1 MKPKV
6 LKTQKEYEEALAYLE
21 TLMDAEPGSPEEDEL
36 ELFALLIEEYEE
48 KHFPI
53 ALPDPIEAIKFR
65 MEQEGLTRKDLIPY
79 IGSASK
85 VSEVLNRKRPLS
97 LNMIR
102 KLHRG
107 LGIPA
112 EVLMQ
117 EPGKDV
123 IDDPQ
128 FNIREFPFSE
138 LYKQGYFQFSGS
150 LAMAKEYGE
159 ELLAQLFA
167 PFGGKMPQVLYRR
180 TEKAVDENALLAWQ
194 ARAMHLALG
203 EKLPPYN
210 AARLTESFFRDLVKL
225 SWFDEG
231 PKLARELLNDYGVHV
246 IILAHLPRTY
256 LDGASFI
263 TPDGR
268 PVVGLTLRYDRL
280 DNFWFTLMHELGHIH
295 LHLRDT
301 SEAFFDETEKQT
313 ETDDPKEQ
321 EANAFARDMLIP
333 PNDWEAY
340 KDQLLSAYADEPLL
354 MFAHQLRIHPSIVA
368 GRVRWETGDYT
379 HHSNLLGRGRVRKL
393 FPEFKS
399 TTSQPALA

>member
-6 LKTQKEYEEALAYLE
+6 LKTQKEYEEALAHLE
-21 TLMDAEPGSPEEDEL
+21 TLMDAEPGTPEEDEL
-36 ELFALLIEEYEE
+36 ELFALLIEEYEDE
-48 KHFPI
+48 HFPI
-53 ALPDPIEAIKFR
+53 GLPDPIEAIKFR
-65 MEQEGLTRKDLIPY
+65 MEQEDLTRKDLIPY

-102 KLHRG
+102 KLHDG

-117 EPGKDV
+117 EPGKDA

-138 LYKQGYFQFSGS
+138 LYKRGYFQFSGPLS
-150 LAMAKEYGE
+150 MAKEYGE
-159 ELLAQLFA
+159 ELLAKLFA
-167 PFGGKMPQVLYRR
+167 PFGGQMPQVLYRR
-180 TEKAVDENALLAWQ
+180 TERDVDENALLAWQ
-194 ARAMHLALG
+194 ARAMHLAMQ
-203 EKLPPYN
+203 ENLPLYDPGN
-210 AARLTESFFRDLVKL
+210 LKEAFFRDLVKL
-225 SWFDEG
+225 SRFDEG
-231 PKLARELLNDYGVHV
+231 PKLARELLNDYGIHV
-246 IILAHLPRTY
+246 IILAHLPKTY
-256 LDGASFI
+256 LDGASFL
-263 TPDGR
+263 TPDGH

-301 SEAFFDETEKQT
+301 SQAFFDETEKQT

-333 PNDWEAY
+333 PDAWETN
-340 KDQLLSAYADEPLL
+340 KHQLLSSYADEPLL
-354 MFAHQLRIHPSIVA
+354 KFAHQLRIHPAIVA
-368 GRVRWETGDYT
+368 GRVRWEAGDYT

-393 FPEFKS
+393 FPEFKMS
-399 TTSQPALA
+399 DLQLTY